1 MFQAKTPDILKL
13 HQFRGNSCSLPPIYR
28 MPFENLHPVWCF
40 FTKVLR
46 VVWCQCW
53 EPCQPPPPPPQH
65 LWTCEAVPFSEAYNS
80 TLCAA
85 VCKNS
90 IVWPLCSTQ
99 WTGHWCCMSKTARRR
114 EHSTHKEFCML
125 TCSMIH
131 IFLWFI
137 HRWACRKRHASV
149 ANV

>member
-1 MFQAKTPDILKL
+1 MFQAKKTRYFKTAPIQRKL
-13 HQFRGNSCSLPPIYR
+13 LFIASYLQNAIWKPASCLMFFHQSSQGGVMS
-28 MPFENLHPVWCF
+28 
-40 FTKVLR
+40 VLR
-46 VVWCQCW
+46 AVST
-53 EPCQPPPPPPQH
+53 PPQH